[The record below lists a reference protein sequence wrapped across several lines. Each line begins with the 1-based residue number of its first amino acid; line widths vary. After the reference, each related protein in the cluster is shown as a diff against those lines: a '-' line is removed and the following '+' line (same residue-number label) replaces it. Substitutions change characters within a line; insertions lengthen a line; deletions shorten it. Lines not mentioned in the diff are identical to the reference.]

1 MLHAITRTQ
10 ARGLNTKD
18 NADFIEKLSKEYEA
32 IVKDIGAEPEKALD
46 VIDQASHY
54 QAGFLDRTPKN
65 QPKRGRFVVVR
76 KYSKIPEGITEVE
89 TNDHVGIGLYW
100 VPGFETG
107 KGPNG
112 WTPAQY
118 NNAMRKLSDARLN
131 IGVPY
136 LKALR
141 EQVGSLRKLI
151 SGLARANTEAGLV
164 ARDMQA
170 RIDQAEKQAETIN

>member
-1 MLHAITRTQ
+1 VAQDVHYVLASELTDHNQGEITMFHAITRTQ

-18 NADFIEKLSKEYEA
+18 NADFIEKLSQEYES
-32 IVKDIGAEPEKALD
+32 IVKDIGGEPEKALD

-65 QPKRGRFVVVR
+65 QPKRGKFVVVR
-76 KYSKIPEGITEVE
+76 KYSKAVEGVVEVE
-89 TNDHVGIGLYW
+89 TSDHVGVGLYW
-100 VPGFETG
+100 VPGYETG

-112 WTPAQY
+112 WTVAQY

-141 EQVGSLRKLI
+141 EQVGSYASSFQALQ
-151 SGLARANTEAGLV
+151 GLTR
-164 ARDMQA
+164 
-170 RIDQAEKQAETIN
+170 